1 MSSQSRIRVA
11 VVFGGR
17 SSEHAIS
24 CVTAG
29 SVLDAL
35 RNSAD
40 ADRFEVL
47 PIGIAADGRWVL
59 ADTRAEGG
67 TLAIAG
73 GQLPQI
79 GAEGSGER
87 VNLVTMAGD
96 PTARELTVHEPGAV
110 PKSLGEVDVVLPL
123 LHGPYGEDGTLQGL
137 LELAGIPYVGSGV
150 LASAVGMDKEFMKK
164 LLVGSGFL
172 VGPYEVVR
180 PRDWATDAGREAV
193 RLAVAELGYPV
204 FVKPARAGSSMG
216 ISKVAGPEGL
226 DTAIEEARRHDP
238 KVIVEAAVAGREIE
252 CGVLEGQTPL
262 DGPEAS
268 LPGELRVRGGHD
280 FYDFEAKY
288 LDGSTDIDIPARL
301 TAEEIED
308 VRSQAVGVFE
318 ALGCEGLA
326 RVDFFFRE
334 SEDGGPGTFLVNEI
348 NTMPGFTPTSMFPQ
362 MWAASGLDY
371 PALIVRLIESA
382 LRRPTGLR

>member
-17 SSEHAIS
+17 SSEHAVS

-35 RNSAD
+35 RNSPE

-59 ADTRAEGG
+59 ADARAESG

-73 GQLPQI
+73 GRLPQI
-79 GAEGSGER
+79 GLEGSGER
-87 VNLVTMAGD
+87 ANLVTMAGD
-96 PTARELTVHEPGAV
+96 PTARELTVHEPGTV

-137 LELAGIPYVGSGV
+137 LELAGVPYVGSGV

-164 LLVGSGFL
+164 LLVAAGFQ

-180 PRDWATDAGREAV
+180 PRDWASEDGREAV
-193 RLAVAELGYPV
+193 RVAVAELGYPV

-216 ISKVAGPEGL
+216 ITMVTDPAGL
-226 DTAIEEARRHDP
+226 DAAVEDARRHDP
-238 KVIVEAAVAGREIE
+238 KVIVEAAVPGREIE
-252 CGVLEGQTPL
+252 CGVLEGRTEL
-262 DGPEAS
+262 AGPEAS
-268 LPGELRVRGGHD
+268 LPGELRV
-280 FYDFEAKY
+280 
-288 LDGSTDIDIPARL
+288 
-301 TAEEIED
+301 
-308 VRSQAVGVFE
+308 
-318 ALGCEGLA
+318 
-326 RVDFFFRE
+326 
-334 SEDGGPGTFLVNEI
+334 
-348 NTMPGFTPTSMFPQ
+348 
-362 MWAASGLDY
+362 
-371 PALIVRLIESA
+371 
-382 LRRPTGLR
+382 

>member
-29 SVLDAL
+29 SVLEAL
-35 RNSAD
+35 QNSPD
-40 ADRFEVL
+40 ADRYEVV

-59 ADTRAEGG
+59 ADARAENG
-67 TLAIAG
+67 TLAIAS

-87 VNLVTMAGD
+87 ANLVTMAGD

-137 LELAGIPYVGSGV
+137 LELAGVPYVGSGV
-150 LASAVGMDKEFMKK
+150 LASAVGMDKEFMKR
-164 LLVGSGFL
+164 LLVGAGFL

-180 PRDWATDAGREAV
+180 PRDWATDTGREAV
-193 RLAVAELGYPV
+193 RVAVAELGYPV

-226 DTAIEEARRHDP
+226 DAAIEEARRHDP

-252 CGVLEGQTPL
+252 CGVLEGATPL

-268 LPGELRVRGGHD
+268 LPGELSVHGGHD

-301 TAEEIED
+301 TADEIED
-308 VRSQAVGVFE
+308 VRAQAVGVFE

-326 RVDFFFRE
+326 RVDFFFQA
-334 SEDGGPGTFLVNEI
+334 SEDGGPGTFIVNEI

-371 PALIVRLIESA
+371 PALIARLIDSA
-382 LRRPTGLR
+382 LRRPVGLR

>member
-29 SVLDAL
+29 SVLEAL
-35 RNSAD
+35 QSGPD
-40 ADRFEVL
+40 PDRYEVI

-59 ADTRAEGG
+59 ADAQSESG
-67 TLAIAG
+67 TLAITDG
-73 GQLPQI
+73 RLPQI

-87 VNLVTMAGD
+87 ANLVTMAGD

-137 LELAGIPYVGSGV
+137 LELAGVPYVGSGV
-150 LASAVGMDKEFMKK
+150 LASAAGMDKEFMKR
-164 LLVGSGFL
+164 LLTSAGFA

-180 PRDWATDAGREAV
+180 PRDWATPDGREAV
-193 RLAVAELGYPV
+193 RLAVAELGFPV

-216 ISKVAGPEGL
+216 ITKVSAPEQL
-226 DTAIEEARRHDP
+226 DAAIDEARRHDP
-238 KVIVEAAVAGREIE
+238 KVIVEAAIVGREIE
-252 CGVLEGQTPL
+252 CGVLEGVSPL

-268 LPGELRVRGGHD
+268 LPAELSVRGGHE

-288 LDGSTDIDIPARL
+288 LDGSTDVEIPARL
-301 TAEEIED
+301 SPEELED
-308 VRSQAVGVFE
+308 VQAQAVGVFD

-326 RVDFFFRE
+326 RVDFFLVA
-334 SEDGGPGTFLVNEI
+334 SADGGPGTFVVNEI

-362 MWAASGLDY
+362 MWQRSGLGY
-371 PALIVRLIESA
+371 PELIARLIDSA
-382 LRRPTGLR
+382 LRRPVGLR